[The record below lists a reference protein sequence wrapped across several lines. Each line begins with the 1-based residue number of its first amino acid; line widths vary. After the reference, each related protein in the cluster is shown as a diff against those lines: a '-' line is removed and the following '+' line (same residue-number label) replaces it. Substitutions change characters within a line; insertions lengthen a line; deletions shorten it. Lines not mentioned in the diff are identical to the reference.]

1 MTIQQIEARR
11 AVWDK
16 RFKKNMQSFF
26 TSQGTRISKVLV
38 GSNVEYGAA
47 VASIIES
54 DIPKLAKIYQKLYT
68 DIVKDFGTST
78 YNELMSVK
86 MFSIFSL
93 GVYTWIASMAL
104 ARAKKVSSYSKF
116 TVLNIVKKANE
127 EGWTIQQT
135 AKVIKTLFMDS
146 FSKKRSVRIART
158 EVSTASN
165 YGSIMGAKQTGLKL
179 KKFWIATSD
188 ARTRP
193 THKRAGKQPPID
205 IDARFRVGRGW
216 LQYPGDQHGPA
227 EEVVNCR
234 CAIGYRRIKEV

>member
-16 RFKKNMQSFF
+16 GLKNMQSFF
-26 TSQGTRISKVLV
+26 TSRGTRISKVLV

-116 TVLNIVKKANE
+116 TVLNIVKKP
-127 EGWTIQQT
+127 
-135 AKVIKTLFMDS
+135 M
-146 FSKKRSVRIART
+146 KKDGPSSRP
-158 EVSTASN
+158 
-165 YGSIMGAKQTGLKL
+165 LK
-179 KKFWIATSD
+179 
-188 ARTRP
+188 
-193 THKRAGKQPPID
+193 
-205 IDARFRVGRGW
+205 
-216 LQYPGDQHGPA
+216 
-227 EEVVNCR
+227 
-234 CAIGYRRIKEV
+234 